1 MSRLLDP
8 LRQAFHAAI
17 PLPLK
22 YGAEYRRCYKR
33 HRSLQQWSCDEIARY
48 QFRRLQAIVDYA
60 VIHVPFYRRVYG
72 ALGFRAGDLN
82 TPADFLQLPCIHKDD
97 VFQFGEE
104 FKSDEFER
112 LRPIKTV
119 TSATTRDGMVMYR
132 SARAETIRRAIVWR
146 HWFNLGYRYREP
158 RVQLTTALASADKSA
173 IHDDLSENCR
183 QIDPRAI
190 TLELAPRLY
199 SSIREFR
206 PRLIYAQPSNLAAL
220 VLYWRQRQLA
230 PFQVPIVYLVGE
242 KIYPEYRDIIADF
255 FGGQIREYYGNREN
269 TASAGELADGRLY
282 VHADFVHL
290 EFLDDAGQP
299 VVGAPANIVST
310 GFENY
315 AFPLIRYHTEDV
327 GIDRDHPAQA
337 LVGFPTLEIVGG
349 RNKDLLLTP
358 EGLFCPYM
366 ASQLRDVGFSR
377 FKRVQLEQT
386 AADRVL
392 VRVEPTADFEFPR
405 DREIIENAYR
415 KYLGRWFTVEVAI
428 VDTIPPSGYCKNRMV
443 ISELALQ
450 ELRQQPAFSSTS
462 HQQKESGRR
471 ADLPL

>member
-1 MSRLLDP
+1 MSRLLNP
-8 LRQAFHAAI
+8 LRRVFHTAM

-22 YGAEYRRCYKR
+22 YGAEYRRCYR
-33 HRSLQQWSCDEIARY
+33 HHRHLQGRSRDEIALY
-48 QFRRLQAIVDYA
+48 QFQRLQTIVDYA
-60 VIHVPFYRRVYG
+60 VIHVPFYRRLYG
-72 ALGFRAGDLN
+72 ALGFRPGDLK
-82 TPADFLQLPCIHKDD
+82 TPADFLQLPCVHKDD
-97 VFQFGEE
+97 LFQSGEE
-104 FKSDEFER
+104 FKSDDFER

-146 HWFNLGYRYREP
+146 HWLNLGYHYREP
-158 RVQLTTALASADKSA
+158 RVQLTTALASADKTA
-173 IHDDLSENCR
+173 LHDDLGENCR
-183 QIDPRAI
+183 HIDPRAI
-190 TLELAPRLY
+190 TFEQAPRLY
-199 SSIREFR
+199 RNIRDFR

-220 VLYWRQRQLA
+220 VLFWRQRQLE
-230 PFQVPIVYLVGE
+230 PFQVPIIYLVGE

-290 EFLDDAGQP
+290 EFLDDAGRP
-299 VVGAPANIVST
+299 VAGVPANIVST

-327 GIDRDHPAQA
+327 GIDRGHPAQA

-358 EGLFCPYM
+358 EGLFCPYL
-366 ASQLRDVGFSR
+366 ASQLRDVGFHR

-392 VRVEPTADFEFPR
+392 IRVEPTADFESPR
-405 DREIIENAYR
+405 DREIVETAYR
-415 KYLGRWFTVEVAI
+415 KYLGHWFQVEVAI
-428 VDTIPPSGYCKNRMV
+428 VDAIPPSGYCKNRMV

-450 ELRQQPAFSSTS
+450 ELR
-462 HQQKESGRR
+462 KRR
-471 ADLPL
+471 AS